1 MEVYYTRCLTEGHP
15 CLVAFEYGS
24 ENIVVSQ
31 KLVENDVIPTRL
43 IGWATP
49 RPKSCTRPNPWPT
62 CISSPSPSRG
72 LITRCMFRKIQLGF
86 IQDGPNPHG
95 LLTLFTLA
103 KEDMK
108 I

>member
-1 MEVYYTRCLTEGHP
+1 VERGLLTFVGGM
-15 CLVAFEYGS
+15 FQGKS
-24 ENIVVSQ
+24 
-31 KLVENDVIPTRL
+31 DVIPIRL
-43 IGWATP
+43 IAWAIP

-62 CISSPSPSRG
+62 CISSSSPLRG
-72 LITRCMFRKIQLGF
+72 PITRGMFKKIQLGF